1 MNKSILSVVFSAGL
15 LSSGICFA
23 NQWIYDTQV
32 IQVGTY
38 QTSPVHYVWL
48 ASGSPSE
55 CVAAIPG
62 NPTLNFNEANPGG
75 KSLVATLTTALVAN
89 RKVSVQVSQCNIV
102 EVYLK

>member
-1 MNKSILSVVFSAGL
+1 MKKLFLSVILSVGL
-15 LSSGICFA
+15 LSSGACFA
-23 NQWIYDTQV
+23 NQWINDTQV

-38 QTSPVHYVWL
+38 QNSPGHYVWF

-55 CVAAIPG
+55 CVSAVPR

-75 KSLVATLTTALVAN
+75 KSLLATLTTALVAN
-89 RKVSVQVSQCNIV
+89 RKVTVQVSQCNIV